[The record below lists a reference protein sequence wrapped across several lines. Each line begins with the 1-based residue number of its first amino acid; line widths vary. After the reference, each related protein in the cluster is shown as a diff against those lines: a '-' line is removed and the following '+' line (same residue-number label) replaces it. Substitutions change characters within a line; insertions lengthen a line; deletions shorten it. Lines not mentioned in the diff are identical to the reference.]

1 MSEYDLE
8 PVRGLPGHLPP
19 GEQIIWQGAPD
30 WRAMAKSAL
39 HIRLVAL
46 YFIALALA
54 TLLGGDA
61 GSAAGI
67 IMLGSGAIALFA
79 VFLWAVQRT
88 SVYTLTNRRLVLRI
102 GVALNKCINI
112 PLSEIAS
119 ADLRVQAS
127 GHGDI
132 VLTLQ
137 GPPRLGYLMLWPHA
151 RALRIVRPQP
161 MLRAVPDAAA
171 IAAML
176 YDATRAVQAVAP
188 APTKA
193 PERRREPLA
202 GSRQGVPA

>member
-1 MSEYDLE
+1 MSEYDHE

-19 GEQIIWQGAPD
+19 GEQIHWQGAPD

-39 HIRLVAL
+39 HIRLIAL
-46 YFIALALA
+46 YFAALALWA
-54 TLLGGDA
+54 VLGGDA
-61 GSAAGI
+61 GSALGI
-67 IMLGSGAIALFA
+67 AALGSGAIALFA
-79 VFLWAVQRT
+79 AFLWGVQQT
-88 SVYTLTNRRLVLRI
+88 TVYTLTNRRLVLRI

-112 PLSEIAS
+112 PLSEIAR
-119 ADLRVQAS
+119 ADLRVHAN

-161 MLRAVPDAAA
+161 MLRAIPDAAA

-176 YDATRAVQAVAP
+176 FEATRAVQAVAP
-188 APTKA
+188 VPAAAP
-193 PERRREPLA
+193 RRREPLTGA
-202 GSRQGVPA
+202 PQGVPA